1 MPVAGCALAAAGLL
15 SDPVQYAMLAVIAGG
30 TLINVF
36 RYELPGPQAV
46 KVLPLVGG
54 ALVYAALIIATWR
67 F

>member
-1 MPVAGCALAAAGLL
+1 
-15 SDPVQYAMLAVIAGG
+15 
-30 TLINVF
+30 LINVF